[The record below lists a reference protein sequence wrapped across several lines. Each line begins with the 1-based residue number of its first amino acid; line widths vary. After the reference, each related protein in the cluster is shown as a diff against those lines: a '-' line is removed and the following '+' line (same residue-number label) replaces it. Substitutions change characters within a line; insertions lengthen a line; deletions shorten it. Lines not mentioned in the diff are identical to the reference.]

1 MTGGRGTSATRW
13 CRPASTSAGPPAQ
26 DGPLVVERCGEATGA
41 IADTHR
47 GETVLVFTH
56 AAVMSLAIR
65 RLSVN
70 VGDHLAGAPNLAHCA
85 VGQVEVDSDGWRL
98 VSWPGLSEQA

>member
-13 CRPASTSAGPPAQ
+13 CRPASTSAGPQPRAARSPPN
-26 DGPLVVERCGEATGA
+26 GSARRSRA

-47 GETVLVFTH
+47 GESVLVFTDG
-56 AAVMSLAIR
+56 AVMSLAIA

-70 VGDHLAGAPNLAHCA
+70 VGDHLAGAPNLPRCA
-85 VGQVEVDSDGWRL
+85 VAQVEVDSDGWRL
-98 VSWPGLSEQA
+98 VSWPGLLEQA